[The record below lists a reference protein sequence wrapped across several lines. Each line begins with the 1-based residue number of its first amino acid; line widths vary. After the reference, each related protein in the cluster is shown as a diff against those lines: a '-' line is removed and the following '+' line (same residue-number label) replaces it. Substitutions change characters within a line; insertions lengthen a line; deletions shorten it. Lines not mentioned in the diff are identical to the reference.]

1 MPNKQFS
8 SDSLFPPV
16 PASYRARM
24 EDVLES
30 LPANQTTI
38 RPLSKK
44 QLLILAAAL
53 IVLLLAGTAVAVGIS
68 QMQSVRDSAAQT
80 VSVYHA
86 IVEGSANAVQSE
98 AGENAVPI

>member
-8 SDSLFPPV
+8 SDPLFPPV

-44 QLLILAAAL
+44 QLPLCCSQPDQMNPPWRSQNR
-53 IVLLLAGTAVAVGIS
+53 TA
-68 QMQSVRDSAAQT
+68 
-80 VSVYHA
+80 
-86 IVEGSANAVQSE
+86 
-98 AGENAVPI
+98 